1 MPRKTRRNSGY
12 SFRDDNRVKFLYA
25 AEAYLEA
32 RVGRL
37 PVPDDVDHFRDLFDK
52 ALYASEVTF
61 LDYVRGL
68 VNESTIATTA
78 KERKFAGDMA
88 YALVS
93 ARIQRLGWD

>member
-37 PVPDDVDHFRDLFDK
+37 PVPDDVDYFGKLFDN
-52 ALYASEVTF
+52 ALRASEVTF

-68 VNESTIATTA
+68 VNESTEANTA
-78 KERKFAGDMA
+78 KERKLAAEMA